1 MPELKLSLDRFTTS
15 VLSEATREAESALRD
30 LEKKRRA
37 TLAAAEDTAL
47 NESYQFVRKEVA
59 RIRAEKGRELSR
71 HMLENQRALAL
82 RREEIARVVLDK
94 VVRRL
99 ADYTAGPEYQE
110 RLLALF
116 RQAVQAVGGSGPL
129 VVYLRTEDLGAQAA
143 LRRACPGRTLEVRPG
158 AFHLGG
164 LIVDCPEQNLRADQT
179 FDSSLRGM
187 EGHFAELFGLSL
199 SSGGK
204 PEEE

>member
-1 MPELKLSLDRFTTS
+1 MPELKLSLERFTAS
-15 VLSEATREAESALRD
+15 VLSEATDEAERALQE
-30 LEKKRRA
+30 LEKKRRT
-37 TLAAAEDTAL
+37 TLASAEDAAL
-47 NESYQFVRKEVA
+47 NESYQFVRGEVA
-59 RIRAEKGRELSR
+59 RIRAEKGREISR

-82 RREEIARVVLDK
+82 RREEIARSVFDQ

-99 ADYTAGPEYQE
+99 ADYTAGPEYPN

-116 RQAVQAVGGSGPL
+116 RQAVEAIGGEGPL
-129 VVYLRTEDLGAQAA
+129 VVYLRPEDMSAEAA
-143 LRRACPGRTLEVRPG
+143 LRRACPGRALEVRPG
-158 AFHLGG
+158 EFHLGG

-179 FDSSLRGM
+179 FDCSLRGM

-199 SSGGK
+199 SGGG